1 MRCRRLGDLAAASA
15 VSLATVKRLE
25 AMGGVL
31 IAHASTVTALR
42 RALEAAGIEFMN
54 GNQPG
59 VRLRRKAQEP
69 LRKRN
74 FPKKVSSSEFKS
86 ADLLPCFWIDH
97 LLENSSLAAWA
108 ADQFD

>member
-1 MRCRRLGDLAAASA
+1 MTSELLRAARALLRWQQRDLAAASA

-42 RALEAAGIEFMN
+42 RALEAAGIEFTN

-59 VRLRRKAQEP
+59 IRLRRKAREP

-74 FPKKVSSSEFKS
+74 FPKQGK
-86 ADLLPCFWIDH
+86 
-97 LLENSSLAAWA
+97 
-108 ADQFD
+108 

>member
-1 MRCRRLGDLAAASA
+1 MTSELLRAARALLRWQQRDLAAASA

-42 RALEAAGIEFMN
+42 RALEAAGIEFTN

-69 LRKRN
+69 LRRRN
-74 FPKKVSSSEFKS
+74 FPKKGK
-86 ADLLPCFWIDH
+86 
-97 LLENSSLAAWA
+97 
-108 ADQFD
+108 